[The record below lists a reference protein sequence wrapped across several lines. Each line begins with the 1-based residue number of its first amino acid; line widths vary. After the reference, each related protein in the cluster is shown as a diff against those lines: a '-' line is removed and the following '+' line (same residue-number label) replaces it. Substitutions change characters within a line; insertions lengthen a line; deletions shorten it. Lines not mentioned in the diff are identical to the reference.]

1 MRYVAGLI
9 PAKARVLPDYF
20 KGDHK
25 RKEVRKPLRSGLL
38 WMIGLVFLI
47 IALAVLYHPLLSLLF
62 AITGFVL
69 IPPGAR
75 FLEEKLRCR
84 LTAAVKAVVA
94 VLLLAVSIPLMGY
107 YVTADNV
114 EAHTQE
120 LLKKKEAM
128 EKAVAMQK
136 EQQRKDSLHK
146 VHEMQMADASS
157 LFTSGKYADALVKIN
172 ALLKDSSND
181 ELLYNRAVCYSKTG
195 KVREAVDD
203 LKQLLGTGN
212 KKATALYNKVN
223 PVRRKIIGYCTR
235 CWDGSTSGASGRGA
249 CSHHG
254 GVKNWNEPIYQEYRQ
269 YE

>member
-20 KGDHK
+20 KGDHQ
-25 RKEVRKPLRSGLL
+25 RKEVRKPVRSVLL

-47 IALAVLYHPLLSLLF
+47 TALAVLDHPLLSLLF
-62 AITGFVL
+62 AITGFVI

-75 FLEEKLRCR
+75 FLEEQLRCR
-84 LTAAVKAVVA
+84 LTVAVKAVA
-94 VLLLAVSIPLMGY
+94 AIMLLSVSIPLFGY
-107 YVTADNV
+107 YVTADNL
-114 EAHTQE
+114 EAHNQE
-120 LLKKKEAM
+120 LLKKKEKM
-128 EKAVAMQK
+128 EQAVARQK
-136 EQQRKDSLHK
+136 AQQRKDSLQK
-146 VHEMQMADASS
+146 EHEILMADASS
-157 LFTSGKYADALVKIN
+157 LFTLGKYADALVKIN

-195 KVREAVDD
+195 KVQEAVYD
-203 LKQLLGTGN
+203 LKQLLKTDN
-212 KKATALYNKVN
+212 KKATALYDKVN
-223 PVRRKIIGYCTR
+223 PVRRKVIGYTTL
-235 CWDGSTSGASGRGA
+235 CWDGTTSGASGRGA